1 MAKKYIFLKLGIG
14 ELRWG
19 KTQVRFNGQNKN
31 QPGGLRMGLLKK
43 LGTAA
48 LIITG
53 VAILGPIAVTA
64 AFGGNDCD

>member
-1 MAKKYIFLKLGIG
+1 
-14 ELRWG
+14 
-19 KTQVRFNGQNKN
+19 
-31 QPGGLRMGLLKK
+31 MGLLKK